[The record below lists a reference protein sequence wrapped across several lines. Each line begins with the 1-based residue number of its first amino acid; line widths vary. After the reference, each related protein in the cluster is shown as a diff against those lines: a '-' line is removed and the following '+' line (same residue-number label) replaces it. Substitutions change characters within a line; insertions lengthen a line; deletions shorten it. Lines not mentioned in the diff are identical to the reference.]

1 MKHSFIIVTAGQDC
15 AVRDLR
21 RTANSLLASHVTPN
35 HWIISD
41 STLAHERVTRT
52 RKMRTSSIVIARS
65 NIVVIENAVVV
76 FLPAG
81 DRLHPQALEL
91 INLKLTEQ
99 PGIDF
104 IYGDSSHRGASRFED
119 ASIVRRPGWSP
130 ERLRS
135 HNYIGEFVA
144 VRARVAA
151 LAGGA
156 TMLSRLHS
164 HDRNLR
170 LSEAS
175 KRAHRISEVLHLST
189 QQRIEPTAS
198 LVSVQEHCQRTG
210 INADCSLDLQVAAVR
225 VQRHVSRKPKISVIL
240 PTRGTVQTIRG
251 QSVVMAAH
259 ALTSLRSTCNYLKL
273 EIIAVLD
280 KETPDESRS
289 QIVSAG
295 GPALKVVEYDQEFN
309 FAEKVNLGVVNSDG
323 DYLLLLND
331 DTEFISSDTIETLM
345 GLLEDPEVAMSGPM
359 LLYEDGLIQSAGH
372 ILNPIPYDLYRHR
385 SPQHVGAQNLL
396 RVQREV
402 SGVIAACVLIK
413 RSAFMEVGGLCT
425 LFPSNYNDV
434 DFGLKLR
441 DAGYRIIWTP
451 HAQMYHFESKTR
463 SPKLQPFEVAHIGK
477 RWRDALDDD
486 PYFNPHLERYMS
498 IWKENVIG
506 HKSLEDALGP
516 TAPIASK

>member
-1 MKHSFIIVTAGQDC
+1 
-15 AVRDLR
+15 
-21 RTANSLLASHVTPN
+21 
-35 HWIISD
+35 
-41 STLAHERVTRT
+41 
-52 RKMRTSSIVIARS
+52 
-65 NIVVIENAVVV
+65 
-76 FLPAG
+76 
-81 DRLHPQALEL
+81 
-91 INLKLTEQ
+91 
-99 PGIDF
+99 
-104 IYGDSSHRGASRFED
+104 
-119 ASIVRRPGWSP
+119 
-130 ERLRS
+130 
-135 HNYIGEFVA
+135 
-144 VRARVAA
+144 
-151 LAGGA
+151 
-156 TMLSRLHS
+156 
-164 HDRNLR
+164 
-170 LSEAS
+170 
-175 KRAHRISEVLHLST
+175 
-189 QQRIEPTAS
+189 
-198 LVSVQEHCQRTG
+198 
-210 INADCSLDLQVAAVR
+210 VR

-240 PTRGTVQTIRG
+240 PTRGTVQDIRG

-259 ALTSLRSTCNYLKL
+259 ALTSLRSTCNYPNL

-280 KETPDESRS
+280 KETSDESRS

-295 GPALKVVEYDQEFN
+295 GTALKVVEYDQEFN

-331 DTEFISSDTIETLM
+331 DTEFISADTIETLM

-385 SPQHVGAQNLL
+385 SPQHLGAQNLL

-463 SPKLQPFEVAHIGK
+463 SPKLQPFEVATIGK

-486 PYFNPHLERYMS
+486 PYFNPHLERYIS
-498 IWKENVIG
+498 VWKENVIG